1 MIDIL
6 PLLYGLSCSNHKEII
21 IIPSKE
27 RRNFESK
34 FLIVTKSI
42 GVWVVGWCVVTTGWR
57 AAWWYPMAK
66 VAVEQ
71 CFQWVKVVVSWVG
84 KKVIFVFY
92 FILFCFNY
100 LFVFFKKKIGSIVAI
115 SSLFFFS
122 SFSLYL
128 SRRVYLS
135 FFNF

>member
-66 VAVEQ
+66 VAIEQ

-100 LFVFFKKKIGSIVAI
+100 LFVFLKKFREYSCN
-115 SSLFFFS
+115 LFFILFCL
-122 SFSLYL
+122 FLFYIDM
-128 SRRVYLS
+128 RVYFLFYS
-135 FFNF
+135 F